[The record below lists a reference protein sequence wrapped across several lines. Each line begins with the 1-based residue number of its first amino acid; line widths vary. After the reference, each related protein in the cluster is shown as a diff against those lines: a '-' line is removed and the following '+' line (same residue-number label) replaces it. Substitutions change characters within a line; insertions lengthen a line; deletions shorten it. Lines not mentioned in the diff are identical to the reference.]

1 MTAPGTGAT
10 APAPPQT
17 IVLAEPELERLRAA
31 GRWARLLARTGTVG
45 FSLMLVVLLDVGV
58 RNGQELARVA
68 RTQPPPIVV
77 SGVLYVLA
85 GIVAIALLWSYAANV
100 AAFFVRGEPA
110 LTRSFRR
117 LRQFFVLWTCFAAIS
132 AFLEFIAAWNRF

>member
-10 APAPPQT
+10 APAPPQR